1 MVDMDEP
8 MGPQDDKKPSGISA
22 FFANTASGLSEAISR
37 TAGAAGVLLSDG
49 DLRRRGAEVLAS
61 NASKGLRS
69 IQQGIHS
76 GATTLQ
82 RGFQS
87 VGQGPRQIQ
96 SVLHRISQ
104 QIEERRLQ
112 ALLEQQ
118 RDTPVDVQI
127 GFQLYEDAPQELRSR
142 LWMAL
147 LQHPELAA
155 QYKSLQVQQL
165 EVDNEDAGKVTS
177 YEEDAPE
184 NVELMAGKG
193 PIKSEITPENC
204 AKDTQETT
212 EEGERKDSKDLCS
225 SDLPSSNLGS
235 QEGASAMAIHDG
247 SVPSATEYGEEEEAG
262 GSMVN
267 TGERMSLITSD
278 WEIVADRGAQRWRQG
293 LPLLSGGSLHRSNCW
308 TAEKEDYRQE
318 LMSAM
323 AMVPWPI
330 PSDYPPD
337 SRYATLLEISI
348 GQEEVDEV
356 ISRDV
361 HRTFPEHAQFGNES
375 GQQALF
381 RVLKAYSLHD
391 LETGYCQGLGFVGG
405 LLLFYL
411 PEEPAFHVLCR
422 LLAEHGPNLRRFYM
436 PGLLGLKLALR
447 TFDILMEQYLPN
459 LKSHLDSH
467 GAASVLFASQW
478 FLTAFSCPFP
488 VSFACRLIDVM
499 LVEDSDAVLMR
510 VALTIM
516 AESEPDLL
524 MQDDFEE
531 LLTYLKVEPVQ
542 WDAHRLRRVLNAA
555 IHDSPITMEVLHRA
569 TKAAAEKENDALPLV
584 STVAMEGVQPNESSL
599 HKEDISKAPVE
610 ADDME
615 AKPPVLPGE
624 EEDHDDFTRE
634 LAAQQADLDTAYVQ
648 MVLDLDNLWGKDECE
663 SGGESGR

>member
-1 MVDMDEP
+1 MEEP
-8 MGPQDDKKPSGISA
+8 TDPLEDKKPSGFSA
-22 FFANTASGLSEAISR
+22 FFANTASGLSEVFAR

-49 DLRRRGAEVLAS
+49 DLRRRGAQVLAS

-69 IQQGIHS
+69 IQRGI
-76 GATTLQ
+76 
-82 RGFQS
+82 QS

-96 SVLHRISQ
+96 SVLQRISQ

-147 LQHPELAA
+147 LRHPELAVR
-155 QYKSLQVQQL
+155 YKILQVQQQEPVDGGNDDGNGGVSKVTECDNEVADTL
-165 EVDNEDAGKVTS
+165 EVVNRNLTQVETGSLETRSKDTSQNTNSEVLSSPEIVGNQQATERYATHEEAEPKV
-177 YEEDAPE
+177 EEDE
-184 NVELMAGKG
+184 DEKKEEKG
-193 PIKSEITPENC
+193 VQNESDGVLGIDNAEKSIIT
-204 AKDTQETT
+204 T
-212 EEGERKDSKDLCS
+212 
-225 SDLPSSNLGS
+225 
-235 QEGASAMAIHDG
+235 
-247 SVPSATEYGEEEEAG
+247 
-262 GSMVN
+262 
-267 TGERMSLITSD
+267 D
-278 WEIVADRGAQRWRQG
+278 WEMVADRGAQRWRQG
-293 LPLLSGGSLHRSNCW
+293 APLLAGGSLHRSKLW
-308 TAEKEDYRQE
+308 TPEQEEYRQE

-323 AMVPWPI
+323 ALVPWPM
-330 PSDYPPD
+330 PSDFPTD

-411 PEEPAFHVLCR
+411 PEEAAFHVLCR
-422 LLAEHGPNLRRFYM
+422 LLAESGPNLRRFYL
-436 PGLLGLKLALR
+436 PGLQGLKLALR
-447 TFDILMEQYLPN
+447 TFDILMEEYLSN
-459 LKSHLDSH
+459 LKSHLDTH

-510 VALTIM
+510 VALAIM
-516 AESEPDLL
+516 AESEPELL

-542 WDAHRLRRVLNAA
+542 WDAQRLRRVLNAA
-555 IHDSPITMEVLHRA
+555 IHDSPITKKVLDRV
-569 TKAAAEKENDALPLV
+569 TKVAIEKENVALPLV
-584 STVAMEGVQPNESSL
+584 NAVAADGIQSNSEMSQSKDEHETNEYSSNVDEAGPLVVQ
-599 HKEDISKAPVE
+599 D
-610 ADDME
+610 
-615 AKPPVLPGE
+615 GE
-624 EEDHDDFTRE
+624 EEDVDDVARE
-634 LAAQQADLDTAYVQ
+634 LAAHQADLDTAYVQ
-648 MVLDLDNLWGKDECE
+648 MVLDLDNLWGKDDVE
-663 SGGESGR
+663 SGGE